1 MGAAVA
7 VTCVGSTEGL
17 QPSREHQR
25 RGEGMVGLEPQRKVL
40 ISLEVPM
47 CFRFYFKF

>member
-25 RGEGMVGLEPQRKVL
+25 GGNGRAGTPEKGPHFIGSAHVL
-40 ISLEVPM
+40 
-47 CFRFYFKF
+47 